1 MVVAGIAAGIT
12 SLFQA
17 AISETMTYRD
27 AHGASPAGVR
37 IFFDVANDADTV
49 KIAFLARGARR
60 TRQADGAA
68 RRRPVTADGRR
79 LMPPDRQTLIG
90 G

>member
-17 AISETMTYRD
+17 GIGETMTYRD
-27 AHGASPAGVR
+27 AHGASPASVH

-49 KIAFLARGARR
+49 KIACPARAARR

-68 RRRPVTADGRR
+68 RRRAVTADG
-79 LMPPDRQTLIG
+79 DV
-90 G
+90 